1 MNIEGEPGAY
11 RKVHAGFGEEH
22 PETACASTGWR
33 RMLTLLAAAQQLLS
47 DLEIVET
54 VYGFAHYLALT

>member
-22 PETACASTGWR
+22 PETACVSTGWR
-33 RMLTLLAAAQQLLS
+33 RMLTLHKTLQRTIIATDAAKVL
-47 DLEIVET
+47 
-54 VYGFAHYLALT
+54 

>member
-22 PETACASTGWR
+22 PETACVSTGWR
-33 RMLTLLAAAQQLLS
+33 RMLTLPIA
-47 DLEIVET
+47 DNC
-54 VYGFAHYLALT
+54 FAPIS